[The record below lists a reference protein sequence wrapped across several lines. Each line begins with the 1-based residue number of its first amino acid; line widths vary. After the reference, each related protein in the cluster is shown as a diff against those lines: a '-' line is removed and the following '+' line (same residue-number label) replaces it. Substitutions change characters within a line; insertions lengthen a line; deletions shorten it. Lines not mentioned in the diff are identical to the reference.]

1 MLGLPASTEIRKVI
15 TKKKVYEH
23 FGQEMSAER
32 RKSFDADIA
41 RITLV
46 NEVSPVSVS
55 IAAGET
61 VHSFFVVLVTLRL
74 KEYDKQNI
82 AFLAKMF
89 GQKLLIVLQFEEAY
103 SLAIWQ
109 TRLIVQEW
117 TCVDSLH
124 VEISGLDLDRVWEN
138 IVAGAAGVEVA
149 QGQTLDEQLA
159 AQQKRQK
166 LEREIAKLEK
176 QAWAEKQ
183 PKRKLDLLQRIQLAR
198 KDMDRIGK

>member
-1 MLGLPASTEIRKVI
+1 MLGLPASTEIRKII

-46 NEVSPVSVS
+46 NEVSPVSVN

-61 VHSFFVVLVTLRL
+61 VHSFFVVLVALRQ
-74 KEYDKQNI
+74 KEYDKQNV

-117 TCVDSLH
+117 TSLDNLH
-124 VEISGLDLDRVWEN
+124 VEISGLDLDKVWEN
-138 IVAGAAGVEVA
+138 IVAGAAGVEIA

-183 PKRKLDLLQRIQLAR
+183 PRRKIELLSSIQKL
-198 KDMDRIGK
+198 KVELEGS